1 MLKVLLV
8 LVGFFCTQITSWA
21 GPSEDLL
28 TNLRQ
33 RIHDLPSGSG
43 SLIKSFTNHSQ
54 SYIYDQALAIIA
66 FTKEGDKVHAEKLLK
81 GLATLQ
87 QPDGSLYFSYY
98 LDGKSPYPIEGD
110 KRFAG
115 AIAWVAL
122 AATHYQ
128 HKFKSKTYLDFNR
141 RVLSYLESQ
150 MRGIKINGVT
160 TKAVVFAPTD
170 IPATDWKE
178 NEIAALEH
186 NLDAYS
192 AFTHFNRV
200 NQEQK
205 WVTTSHELQSFII
218 ALWDKKHDHFWS
230 GANIKNGEINKSEF
244 YLDNQSWSLLALD
257 QSLLKHLKPIKALK
271 KNCDSLFVKHDGVEG
286 FMDSK
291 PTRRPASHKFVW
303 SEGTLG
309 QVLAMSKLEKI
320 HKTKLTCQ
328 GKKSSDYLKNIFKM
342 KKSDGGIAYST
353 PTLNPDFTNASSV
366 AGTTWLYF
374 AISDFNPFH
383 VEGLN

>member
-8 LVGFFCTQITSWA
+8 LVGFCFTHLQVWA
-21 GPSEDLL
+21 KSSEDLIK
-28 TNLRQ
+28 NLRH

-43 SLIKSFTNHSQ
+43 SLIKSFTNHTQ

-66 FTKEGDKVHAEKLLK
+66 FTKEGDKAHAKKLLK
-81 GLATLQ
+81 GLASLQ
-87 QPDGSLYFSYY
+87 RPDGSLYFSYY
-98 LDGKSPYPIEGD
+98 LDGKSPYPTEGD

-128 HKFKSKTYLDFNR
+128 YQFKSHDYMDFNR
-141 RVLSYLESQ
+141 KILNYLETQ
-150 MRGIKINGVT
+150 MRPIELNGVKT
-160 TKAVVFAPTD
+160 QAVVFSPTD
-170 IPATDWKE
+170 LPTTGWKE

-192 AFTHFNRV
+192 AFTHFAQI
-200 NQEQK
+200 NQDLKFKNVGQSLQK
-205 WVTTSHELQSFII
+205 FII
-218 ALWDKKHDHFWS
+218 ALWDDRHHHFWS
-230 GANIKNGEINKSEF
+230 GANIVSGEINKSEF

-257 QSLLKHLKPIKALK
+257 NNLLKQLKPRQALD
-271 KNCDSLFVKHDGVEG
+271 KNCESLFVKHDEVEG

-291 PTRRPASHKFVW
+291 PARRPASYNFVW

-320 HKTKLTCQ
+320 QNEEIKCQ
-328 GKKSSDYLKNIFKM
+328 GKSSHDYLKNMFKM

-353 PTLNPDFTNASSV
+353 PTKNPDFTTSSSV
-366 AGTTWLYF
+366 AGTAWLFF
-374 AISDFNPFH
+374 AVNDFNPFQIS
-383 VEGLN
+383 N